1 MNFDF
6 QKNGLDE
13 TLLTFHS
20 HSFMDKYLEK
30 ISRGVIFLD
39 TPHFEKLH
47 SFLSIL
53 GFKKYGEIFK
63 KRSISVT
70 WPNIYDFFL
79 RLSDQL

>member
-6 QKNGLDE
+6 RENGLDE
-13 TLLTFHS
+13 SVLTFHS
-20 HSFMDKYLEK
+20 GSFMEKYLEN

-47 SFLSIL
+47 SFLSFL
-53 GFKKYGEIFK
+53 GSKKYGEIFK

-70 WPNIYDFFL
+70 
-79 RLSDQL
+79 